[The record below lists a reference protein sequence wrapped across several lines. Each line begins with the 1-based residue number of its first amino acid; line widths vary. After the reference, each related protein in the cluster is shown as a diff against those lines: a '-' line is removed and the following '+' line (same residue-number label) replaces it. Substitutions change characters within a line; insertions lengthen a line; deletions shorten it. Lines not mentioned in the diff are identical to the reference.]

1 MKAAIIGG
9 ILGGFFTTLAI
20 FVSRYFTKADARSST
35 LTQFEVSLLDQ
46 SKALWERQDAELK
59 ELAAEVDAL
68 KAEMA
73 KRETERE
80 GERADYRRLL
90 FDHEQ
95 LKRDHDALNRER
107 EKERRLWAIEKK
119 DLEDRMT
126 ALTQEI
132 EEMRKKIQ

>member
-73 KRETERE
+73 KR
-80 GERADYRRLL
+80 ADYRRLL

>member
-46 SKALWERQDAELK
+46 SKALWERQ
-59 ELAAEVDAL
+59 
-68 KAEMA
+68 
-73 KRETERE
+73 
-80 GERADYRRLL
+80 ERADYRRLL